1 MSVIEDCFRKKLLR
15 NVPPSEKKAEESL
28 VLAESY
34 LDESK
39 KTAAAGARKISINGA
54 YMVWF
59 HAARAVLFR
68 DGVREKSHYCIE
80 AYLERYVESGDLEEK
95 WTTLFSRIRN
105 QRHENQYGFGP
116 EPTEIEIVS
125 ALENA
130 EQFLER
136 VRILLRDTKVEEQGR
151 GL

>member
-1 MSVIEDCFRKKLLR
+1 MSEIEDCFRKKLLGK
-15 NVPPSEKKAEESL
+15 VPPSNKKAEKSL
-28 VLAESY
+28 ALAESY
-34 LDESK
+34 LEESR

-59 HAARAVLFR
+59 HAARSVLFR

-80 AYLERYVESGDLEEK
+80 IYLEKYVKSGDLEGK

-116 EPTEIEIVS
+116 EPTDQEVASAIES
-125 ALENA
+125 AAL
-130 EQFLER
+130 FLER
-136 VRILLRDTKVEEQGR
+136 IRALLVDTNAEDR
-151 GL
+151 G